1 MNTII
6 DLYLDG
12 FKNYDSDFSGLIYL
26 AIMFHYLLYPA
37 FKASDSLMSAYESS
51 QAAAEFFARRL
62 RPEELRRCGEVIVLP
77 CTDGVP
83 TKREQEA
90 WVAYCYDNN
99 KMIWILYVFF
109 AICYVMK

>member
-37 FKASDSLMSAYESS
+37 FQASDSPMSAYESS

-62 RPEELRRCGEVIVLP
+62 RPEELRRCGAVIVLP

-90 WVAYCYDNN
+90 WVAYC
-99 KMIWILYVFF
+99 
-109 AICYVMK
+109 